1 MMRRIK
7 GKKEPIRRAPFGP
20 PGSGTRSILL
30 EEAESMSSIDEQ
42 AHNGTSNIH
51 IERVEST
58 SPGVKRAHI
67 GAYYEIPPIVRSH
80 KGRIEEWVPP
90 EPTIS
95 LFNGPNGTQSKPLQ
109 RIRTQST
116 LNEQAGSGTHA
127 IPLER
132 GQPTNSPLD
141 DEGTRKST
149 RSVQPERTPP
159 TSSLEG
165 QAHNGTRAVPL
176 EGMQTTSLLSGDKRP
191 SRGALSARPER
202 TKPTGSLFDE
212 LFPEESKA
220 AKQREKKTV
229 DKLPMFEWHDGP
241 KIDWR
246 ETVEKAA
253 EKRKNW
259 FHTIPESKVHTPHI
273 EAEENRRKRDLSVL
287 VLSSA
292 SKTLE
297 ESDFFRLGEKGQHIE
312 GWTSGIVKGKS
323 SLKD

>member
-1 MMRRIK
+1 MMRRMK
-7 GKKEPIRRAPFGP
+7 GKKEPIRRASFGP
-20 PGSGTRSILL
+20 LGSSTRSILL

-42 AHNGTSNIH
+42 THNGTSNLR
-51 IERVEST
+51 IEWAEST
-58 SPGVKRAHI
+58 SPGVRKAHT
-67 GAYYEIPPIVRSH
+67 GAGYEIPPIIPSH
-80 KGRIEEWVPP
+80 KVRNEEWLPP
-90 EPTIS
+90 EPTVS
-95 LFNGPNGTQSKPLQ
+95 LFNGPTGTRSKPLQ
-109 RIRTQST
+109 RIRTQGT
-116 LNEQAGSGTHA
+116 LNEQAASGTHA
-127 IPLER
+127 IPLE
-132 GQPTNSPLD
+132 GALPTNSPLD
-141 DEGTRKST
+141 DEGTRKNA
-149 RSVQPERTPP
+149 RSGQPERTSP

-165 QAHNGTRAVPL
+165 QAHNDTPAVPL
-176 EGMQTTSLLSGDKRP
+176 EGMQATSSLSDDKRP
-191 SRGALSARPER
+191 NKDTPGARPER

-220 AKQREKKTV
+220 AKQSEKKTV
-229 DKLPMFEWHDGP
+229 DKLPVFEWHDGP
-241 KIDWR
+241 QIDWR

-259 FHTIPESKVHTPHI
+259 FHSIRESKAHTPLI

>member
-1 MMRRIK
+1 
-7 GKKEPIRRAPFGP
+7 
-20 PGSGTRSILL
+20 
-30 EEAESMSSIDEQ
+30 
-42 AHNGTSNIH
+42 
-51 IERVEST
+51 
-58 SPGVKRAHI
+58 
-67 GAYYEIPPIVRSH
+67 
-80 KGRIEEWVPP
+80 
-90 EPTIS
+90 
-95 LFNGPNGTQSKPLQ
+95 
-109 RIRTQST
+109 
-116 LNEQAGSGTHA
+116 
-127 IPLER
+127 
-132 GQPTNSPLD
+132 
-141 DEGTRKST
+141 
-149 RSVQPERTPP
+149 
-159 TSSLEG
+159 
-165 QAHNGTRAVPL
+165 
-176 EGMQTTSLLSGDKRP
+176 MQTTSLLSGDKRP

-220 AKQREKKTV
+220 VKQREKKTV